1 MLYLILLLV
10 TATDIR
16 YRIIPKR
23 LNFLALSLIPFS
35 MELKKVLWA
44 YGLFFIYCIF
54 SRIFGGRIGYG
65 DVRLAPVAAILT
77 DVANPLLIHGF
88 AWFLAGIFLL
98 YKRKMNVDLPFAP
111 FFTLSALFLPHL

>member
-23 LNFLALSLIPFS
+23 LNFLALALIPLS
-35 MELKKVLWA
+35 MELKKILWA
-44 YGLFFIYCIF
+44 FALFLIYCIF
-54 SRIFGGRIGYG
+54 YRLFGGRIGYG
-65 DVRLAPVAAILT
+65 DVRLAPVAAILA

-88 AWFLAGIFLL
+88 AWFLAGIFLF
-98 YKRKMNVDLPFAP
+98 YKRKMNINLPFAP

>member
-1 MLYLILLLV
+1 MFYLILLLV

-23 LNFLALSLIPFS
+23 LNFLALALIPLS
-35 MELKKVLWA
+35 TEVKKILWA
-44 YGLFFIYCIF
+44 YGLFFTYCIF
-54 SRIFGGRIGYG
+54 YRLFEGRIGYG

-77 DVANPLLIHGF
+77 DAANPLLIHGF
-88 AWFLAGIFLL
+88 AWLLAGVFLL
-98 YKRKMNVDLPFAP
+98 YKRKMNINLPFAP

>member
-1 MLYLILLLV
+1 MILLLV

-23 LNFLALSLIPFS
+23 LNFLALALILFS
-35 MELKKVLWA
+35 MNFATILWA
-44 YGLFFIYCIF
+44 IALFLLYCIF
-54 SRIFGGRIGYG
+54 YRIFGGRIGYG
-65 DVRLAPVAAILT
+65 DVRLAPVAAVLT
-77 DVANPLLIHGF
+77 EVANPLLIHGF

-98 YKRKMNVDLPFAP
+98 YKRKMNINLPFAP

>member
-23 LNFLALSLIPFS
+23 LNFLALALIPLS
-35 MELKKVLWA
+35 MELKKILWA
-44 YGLFFIYCIF
+44 YGLFFTYCIIY
-54 SRIFGGRIGYG
+54 RIFGGRVGYG
-65 DVRLAPVAAILT
+65 DVRLAPVATILT
-77 DVANPLLIHGF
+77 DAANPLLIHGF

-98 YKRKMNVDLPFAP
+98 YKRKMNINLPFAP

>member
-1 MLYLILLLV
+1 MFYLTLLLV

-23 LNFLALSLIPFS
+23 LNFLALALIPLS
-35 MELKKVLWA
+35 MELKEILWA
-44 YGLFFIYCIF
+44 YGLFFTYCIF
-54 SRIFGGRIGYG
+54 YRLFGGRIGYG

-77 DVANPLLIHGF
+77 DAANPLFIHAF

-98 YKRKMNVDLPFAP
+98 YKRKMNINLPFAP